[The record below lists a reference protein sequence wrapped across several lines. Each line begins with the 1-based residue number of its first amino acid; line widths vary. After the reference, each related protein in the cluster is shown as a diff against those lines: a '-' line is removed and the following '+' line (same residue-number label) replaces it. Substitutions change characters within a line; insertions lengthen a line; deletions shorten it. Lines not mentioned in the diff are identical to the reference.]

1 MNQLDANEDIS
12 LAALPADVKARTFVV
27 IPAYNEG
34 PALAKVVAEVRQHF
48 DHVVVVDDG
57 SRDNTHAV
65 AQDCARYVLKHL
77 INRGQGAAIQT
88 GIEFA
93 LIRGAD
99 FVVTFDAD
107 GQHRV
112 EDIPALLAPI
122 LNGDAE
128 IALGSRFLGSATDLP
143 ATRRLVLKAG
153 VWFTRIFNG
162 VRLTDAHN
170 GLRAFSRKAAQR
182 IHIRQDRMAHASE
195 IIDLIR
201 ETELPFVEVPV
212 TIRYTEYS
220 LAKGQS
226 ARGALR
232 IAFHYLVGKM
242 VD

>member
-1 MNQLDANEDIS
+1 MNAETAKS
-12 LAALPADVKARTFVV
+12 LASIPADVRSRTFVV

-34 PALAKVVAEVRQHF
+34 PALAEVVAAVRPHF

-57 SRDNTHAV
+57 SRDNTHDV
-65 AQDCARYVLKHL
+65 AKGCARYVLKHL

-93 LIRGAD
+93 VIRGAD

-112 EDIPALLAPI
+112 EDIPTLLAPL
-122 LNGDAE
+122 LNGEAE

-143 ATRRLVLKAG
+143 WTRRLVLRGA

-162 VRLTDAHN
+162 VRLSDAHN
-170 GLRAFSRKAAQR
+170 GLRAFTRKAAQR

-220 LAKGQS
+220 MAKGQS
-226 ARGALR
+226 ARGAFR
-232 IAFHYLVGKM
+232 IVFHYLVGKM